1 MSETKIKNKS
11 LTSAVINKIK
21 NKSLPKEY
29 TGSIFQHLQQGN
41 SLNDYYVDIVLSRL
55 IKASL
60 STLNNEDVF
69 KELYKDGLI
78 TFLSSMLKTG
88 YLKCYVYKN
97 KKGIYK
103 RLSSNSI
110 KNTLTNYTEVL
121 IDIKGL
127 NINLYNQIKAI
138 SLVLSNLIEVSLQT
152 SELSTKLLF
161 KGDGLR
167 NRVSSDQA
175 TPMADLVALATKD
188 NVLVLDGKDTIENGI
203 PSNANKAILK
213 ENFDLAISTL
223 SATTG
228 FPMSFFSG
236 DFGGGI
242 ASTSN
247 IENTR
252 LFDAK
257 EQFFYTYLY
266 DFFLYLS
273 EEIEPKMT
281 LSDRYSLN
289 EIQSFLIAFEDKID
303 VDETLLN
310 AGFTLRKNNDKSI
323 NSVKQTESKKQDLPI
338 RNF

>member
-1 MSETKIKNKS
+1 MSSIFNKLQNKS
-11 LTSAVINKIK
+11 TS
-21 NKSLPKEY
+21 KST
-29 TGSIFQHLQQGN
+29 TGSIFQNLQQN
-41 SLNDYYVDIVLSRL
+41 NTLSDYYVNIVLSRL

-60 STLNNEDVF
+60 STLNNKELF
-69 KELYKDGLI
+69 KELYKDNLI
-78 TFLSSMLKTG
+78 LFLSAMIKTG
-88 YLKCYVYKN
+88 SLKCYLYRD

-103 RLSSNSI
+103 RMSTKSI
-110 KNTLTNYTEVL
+110 KDVLTNYTEII
-121 IDIKGL
+121 IDI
-127 NINLYNQIKAI
+127 NHIDINLYTQIKAI
-138 SLVLSNLIEVSLQT
+138 SVVLSNLIEVSLQT

-167 NRVSSDQA
+167 SRVSSEQSNII
-175 TPMADLVALATKD
+175 ADLVAITTSQN

-203 PSNANKAILK
+203 PTNSSKIVLK
-213 ENFDLAISTL
+213 DNFDLAISTL

-228 FPMSFFSG
+228 FPMSFFTG

-242 ASTSN
+242 ASTNN

-252 LFDAK
+252 LFEAK

-266 DFFLYLS
+266 NFFLYIS

-303 VDETLLN
+303 VEETLLN
-310 AGFTLRKNNDKSI
+310 AGFTLRGNNDKSTNI
-323 NSVKQTESKKQDLPI
+323 AKETESKKQNIPI
-338 RNF
+338 RNI

>member
-1 MSETKIKNKS
+1 MSNIFDKIKNRS
-11 LTSAVINKIK
+11 LAKA
-21 NKSLPKEY
+21 Y

-41 SLNDYYVDIVLSRL
+41 SISAYYVDIVLSRL

-60 STLNNEDVF
+60 STLNNDTIF

-78 TFLSSMLKTG
+78 SFLSSMLKTG
-88 YLKCYVYKN
+88 SLKCYVYKD

-103 RLSSNSI
+103 RLSSKSI
-110 KNTLTNYTEVL
+110 KDTLTNYTEIE
-121 IDIKGL
+121 IDIRGL

-138 SLVLSNLIEVSLQT
+138 SMVLSNLIEVSLQT

-175 TPMADLVALATKD
+175 TPIADLVALTTSQN
-188 NVLVLDGKDTIENGI
+188 NVLVIDGKDTIENGI
-203 PSNANKAILK
+203 PSNSSKTILK

-289 EIQSFLIAFEDKID
+289 EIQTFLIAFEDRID

-310 AGFTLRKNNDKSI
+310 AGFTLRKNNDKAT
-323 NSVKQTESKKQDLPI
+323 NSTKQTEIKKQDLPI
-338 RNF
+338 RNL